1 MIYML
6 RPIDKK
12 AVDVILYICSI
23 KDRQVVY
30 DLIDNID
37 FDKISEDDG
46 VIAYDDDPFLLSNI
60 RLN

>member
-12 AVDVILYICSI
+12 VDVILYICSVKERDI
-23 KDRQVVY
+23 VY
-30 DLIDNID
+30 NLIDEID
-37 FDKISEDDG
+37 FDAISKDDG
-46 VIAYDDDPFLLSNI
+46 VIAYDDDPFLFGNI

>member
-12 AVDVILYICSI
+12 SVDVILYICSV
-23 KDRQVVY
+23 KDRTIVY
-30 DLIDNID
+30 DLIDNLD

-46 VIAYDDDPFLLSNI
+46 IIAYDNDPFLLSNI

>member
-6 RPIDKK
+6 RPIDRKS
-12 AVDVILYICSI
+12 VDVILYICST
-23 KDRQVVY
+23 KERKVVY

-37 FDKISEDDG
+37 FNKISEDDG

>member
-12 AVDVILYICSI
+12 AVDIILYICSI
-23 KDRQVVY
+23 KDREVVY

-37 FDKISEDDG
+37 FSKISEDDG

>member
-12 AVDVILYICSI
+12 TVDVILYICSI
-23 KDRQVVY
+23 KDRGVVY
-30 DLIDNID
+30 DLIDNLD

-46 VIAYDDDPFLLSNI
+46 VIAYDNDPFLLSNI
-60 RLN
+60 RPN

>member
-12 AVDVILYICSI
+12 VDVILYICSV
-23 KDRQVVY
+23 KDKSVVFN
-30 DLIDNID
+30 LIDEID
-37 FDKISEDDG
+37 FDAISKDDG
-46 VIAYDDDPFLLSNI
+46 VISYDDDPFLFSNI